1 LSESSRPPL
10 DVEQAMDVILAATA
24 HRSTE
29 ERHREFGKLVLDR
42 YFTQL
47 REEYKNDPT
56 AKGYLDNLIA
66 SMASAVRAFS
76 VERDRFGR
84 RIKALE
90 TEKQQQVEA
99 ANRILD
105 YSPLKEKGVW
115 GKAFSIIG
123 GGGIAVALRTG
134 FALEVHAA
142 PWLLLAFAAA
152 GAVIGLVACEVL
164 INWYHDR
171 QRDRVEEHFPNRVE
185 YEWQTRSLRSYHKIL
200 RQFLVSAIKIREE
213 YYPELPTLGGKRLFN
228 LRGLP
233 HLNFV
238 GEGAATEEEI
248 GTDENLMLD
257 AVVER
262 HFALELDLSTLES
275 APRPRR
281 GRLTHPSLPRAS
293 SPEAGPQNPRDYTD

>member
-1 LSESSRPPL
+1 
-10 DVEQAMDVILAATA
+10 MDVVLAAAA

-29 ERHREFGKLVLDR
+29 ERHREFGNLVLDR

-47 REEYKNDPT
+47 REDYKDDIT

-76 VERDRFGR
+76 VERDRFGG

-90 TEKQQQVEA
+90 AEKKQQVEA

-105 YSPLKEKGVW
+105 YSPLKEKGAW

-123 GGGIAVALRTG
+123 GGGIAVAIRAG
-134 FALEVHAA
+134 FALKAHAA

-152 GAVIGLVACEVL
+152 GAVIGLVACEFL
-164 INWYHDR
+164 INLYHDR
-171 QRDRVEEHFPNRVE
+171 QRDKIEEHFPNRVE
-185 YEWQTRSLRSYHKIL
+185 YEWQTRSLKSYQKIL

-213 YYPELPTLGGKRLFN
+213 YYPELPTMAGKQLFS
-228 LRGLP
+228 LRGMP
-233 HLNFV
+233 HLNFA
-238 GEGAATEEEI
+238 GEAATSEEEMSA
-248 GTDENLMLD
+248 DLNLMLD

-262 HFALELDLSTLES
+262 HFALDLDVPALEN
-275 APRPRR
+275 
-281 GRLTHPSLPRAS
+281 SLKSKP
-293 SPEAGPQNPRDYTD
+293 

>member
-1 LSESSRPPL
+1 MSESSRPPL
-10 DVEQAMDVILAATA
+10 DVEQAMDVILAAAA

-47 REEYKNDPT
+47 REDYKDNLT

-84 RIKALE
+84 RIEALE

-99 ANRILD
+99 AKRILD

-115 GKAFSIIG
+115 GKAFGIVG

-134 FALEVHAA
+134 FALEVHVA

-152 GAVIGLVACEVL
+152 GAVVGLVACEFL
-164 INWYHDR
+164 INWYYDR
-171 QRDRVEEHFPNRVE
+171 QRDKIEENFPDRVESA
-185 YEWQTRSLRSYHKIL
+185 WQTRSLRSYHKIL

-213 YYPELPTLGGKRLFN
+213 YYPELPTLAGTRLFN
-228 LRGLP
+228 LRGMP
-233 HLNFV
+233 HLNFA
-238 GEGAATEEEI
+238 GEGPASDEEI
-248 GTDENLMLD
+248 SADLNLMLD
-257 AVVER
+257 AIVER
-262 HFALELDLSTLES
+262 HFALELDLSTLENSPRLKREKQTNPPPPAARFS
-275 APRPRR
+275 A
-281 GRLTHPSLPRAS
+281 S
-293 SPEAGPQNPRDYTD
+293 EPQNPRT

>member
-1 LSESSRPPL
+1 MSESSRPPL
-10 DVEQAMDVILAATA
+10 DVEQAMDVVLAAAA

-29 ERHREFGKLVLDR
+29 ERHREFGKMVLDR

-47 REEYKNDPT
+47 REDYKDDPT
-56 AKGYLDNLIA
+56 AKGYLDNLTA
-66 SMASAVRAFS
+66 SMASAIRAFS

-99 ANRILD
+99 TNRILD

-171 QRDRVEEHFPNRVE
+171 QRDKIEEHFPNRVE

-213 YYPELPTLGGKRLFN
+213 YYPELPTLAGKRLFN
-228 LRGLP
+228 LRGMP

-238 GEGAATEEEI
+238 GEGAASEEGI
-248 GTDENLMLD
+248 SADLNLMLD

-262 HFALELDLSTLES
+262 HFALELDLSTLEN

-281 GRLTHPSLPRAS
+281 EKQINLPAPTASLSAS
-293 SPEAGPQNPRDYTD
+293 EPQNPRI